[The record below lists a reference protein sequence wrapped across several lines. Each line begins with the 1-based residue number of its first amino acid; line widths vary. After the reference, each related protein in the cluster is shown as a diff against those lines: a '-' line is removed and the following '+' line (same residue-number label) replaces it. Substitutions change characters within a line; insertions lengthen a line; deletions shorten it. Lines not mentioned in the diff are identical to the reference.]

1 MAADREL
8 RRRGLTTLWSR
19 VSQRH
24 ITLAHQSPRLRVG
37 RWENQTEVQTAG
49 ILARYAVAAGAGWI
63 MYPIQA
69 AMIYLLLLVVAL
81 VTNQDLGGPFA
92 GPFVVVLVAAVGVPL
107 VALVVVP
114 AVAIS
119 ELVARRGR
127 WFWAAPA
134 ALAVEI
140 ILSAL
145 VAGVWTFASRESAA
159 AGVVFW
165 AVTVCLSFLPLLV
178 TGVIAA
184 AGSVAP
190 AAIRGSWR
198 RFREAGAAVKA

>member
-1 MAADREL
+1 MSS
-8 RRRGLTTLWSR
+8 T
-19 VSQRH
+19 
-24 ITLAHQSPRLRVG
+24 P
-37 RWENQTEVQTAG
+37 WENQNEMKTVG
-49 ILARYAVAAGAGWI
+49 ILARYAIAAGAGWI

-69 AMIYLLLLVVAL
+69 TMIYLLLLVVAL
-81 VTNQDLGGPFA
+81 VTNQDFGGPFA
-92 GPFVVVLVAAVGVPL
+92 GPFIVVLAAAVGVPL

-119 ELVARRGR
+119 ELVARRRR
-127 WFWAAPA
+127 WFWGAPA

-145 VAGVWTFASRESAA
+145 VAGAWTFASRESAA
-159 AGVVFW
+159 AGVIFW
-165 AVTVCLSFLPLLV
+165 AVTACLSFLPLLV
-178 TGVIAA
+178 TGVTAA

-198 RFREAGAAVKA
+198 RFREVGAAVKA